1 MKSKINIGIDLDGT
15 LADLM
20 GAACERYNLL
30 VASSKNKTIR
40 PESIASW
47 SAFMTLTGLSHSAQ
61 SKWLND
67 TWEEW
72 EYISAFEIVENGIL
86 NKIHD
91 SANVF
96 IISHRARTSH
106 TAVTQWLNKFLIPYD
121 GLVLIE
127 DHIDK
132 LTFPIDILIDDHP
145 RLANRKTDKKIL
157 LVTRPWNKLIEN
169 LTSNVFRMNTDNDII
184 TWMIKNGYITE

>member
-1 MKSKINIGIDLDGT
+1 MFG
-15 LADLM
+15 
-20 GAACERYNLL
+20 
-30 VASSKNKTIR
+30 
-40 PESIASW
+40 
-47 SAFMTLTGLSHSAQ
+47 
-61 SKWLND
+61 
-67 TWEEW
+67 
-72 EYISAFEIVENGIL
+72 
-86 NKIHD
+86 
-91 SANVF
+91 ANVF